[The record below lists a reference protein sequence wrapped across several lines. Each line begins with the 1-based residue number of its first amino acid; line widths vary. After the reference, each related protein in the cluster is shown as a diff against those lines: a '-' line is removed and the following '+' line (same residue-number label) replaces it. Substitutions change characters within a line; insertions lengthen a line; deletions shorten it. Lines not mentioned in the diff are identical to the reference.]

1 MAKLQRAYEGVKF
14 VSVKVGVTGK
24 VKDARDAMLGCIG
37 TLKLYESEHKEP
49 GKHYIKFSVLLGED
63 EMYIRTS
70 LGTLREYDGLL
81 SIRTHEGANVY
92 VFDISEAH
100 QLSLE
105 ELK

>member
-1 MAKLQRAYEGVKF
+1 MGKLQRVYEGVKF

-37 TLKLYESEHKEP
+37 TLKLYESEHKES
-49 GKHYIKFSVLLGED
+49 GKDYVKFSGED